1 MATGNLLFWTWTTL
15 LTLLMIRTDKTLD
28 SSEINA
34 LHSELELLR
43 QENTEFRK
51 QLGMTVAEQTPVY
64 DTKAPELPLLAESLP
79 AVTNISSIEE
89 KIRLFRSLFRGREDV
104 YAAYWQNDRTGKK
117 GYSPACEDPWSLRKG
132 QPRKYLPLT
141 DQVIND
147 HLSGNKTVGAFPL
160 LKDNTCWFLAC
171 DFDKE
176 GWKLDAVAYLDTC
189 KRHGIPAYLE
199 RSRSGNGGHVWI
211 FFSSPGSA
219 VSARQLGMR
228 ILRETMDVRGD
239 LDLGSYDR
247 FFPNQ
252 DFVPRGGFGNLIAM
266 PLQKKCRAIGNTEF
280 LDVSTTELRTYPD
293 QWAFLSNIQRLTSQ
307 QLDTLLEVI
316 PPVTLGPG
324 NVESASEAI
333 RARYPAP
340 KQIRC
345 EFWSSFSIEKSGI
358 PPWMLSKLKHLAS
371 LHNPEFYK
379 MQKLRKSTYKIPR
392 FIKGYREDFS
402 HFHLPRGTCENV
414 NEIARQAGSE
424 LICVDRRQLPEPLSF
439 QFHGSL
445 SPEQEKAIKIVLRKE
460 MGLFVAP
467 PGAGKTVM
475 GCFAIAKRNLP
486 TLILA
491 HRKPILE
498 QWRKQL
504 TALLGLQ
511 PSQIGQIGGGK
522 KEQNRNIDLAM
533 LQTLARLEDLSALF
547 SKYGFI
553 IVDECHHLPAAT
565 FEACI
570 REAPA
575 RYILGLTATPYR
587 RDGLQDILIMQ
598 CGPVRHKM
606 SEQTNNLPLQLNI
619 RETEFACPADEDTPI
634 QEIFRQIV
642 HDDTRNALIE
652 RDISEALKQGRRC
665 LVLSHWNEHC
675 QSIADKL
682 AQKGKK
688 TFVLSGTQGKKE
700 RAAILK
706 SIQDTPQDKDLTVVA
721 TGQYLGEGFDCPQLD
736 TLFLAFP
743 VSFKG
748 KLIQYVGRIMREHPS
763 KNHALVYDYLD
774 SQVPVLNRM
783 HVRRLKTYKTL
794 GFNHNPAEGILL

>member
-1 MATGNLLFWTWTTL
+1 
-15 LTLLMIRTDKTLD
+15 
-28 SSEINA
+28 
-34 LHSELELLR
+34 
-43 QENTEFRK
+43 
-51 QLGMTVAEQTPVY
+51 
-64 DTKAPELPLLAESLP
+64 
-79 AVTNISSIEE
+79 
-89 KIRLFRSLFRGREDV
+89 
-104 YAAYWQNDRTGKK
+104 
-117 GYSPACEDPWSLRKG
+117 
-132 QPRKYLPLT
+132 
-141 DQVIND
+141 
-147 HLSGNKTVGAFPL
+147 
-160 LKDNTCWFLAC
+160 
-171 DFDKE
+171 
-176 GWKLDAVAYLDTC
+176 
-189 KRHGIPAYLE
+189 
-199 RSRSGNGGHVWI
+199 
-211 FFSSPGSA
+211 
-219 VSARQLGMR
+219 
-228 ILRETMDVRGD
+228 MDLRGD

-252 DFVPRGGFGNLIAM
+252 DFVPKGGFGNLIAM

-280 LDVSTTELRTYPD
+280 LDGSSTELRAYPD
-293 QWAFLSNIQRLTSQ
+293 QWAFLSSVQRLTPQ
-307 QLDTLLEVI
+307 QLNASLEVI
-316 PPVTLGPG
+316 PFVTIGPG
-324 NVESASEAI
+324 KIESTPEAI
-333 RARYPAP
+333 RAGYPAP

-345 EFWSSFSIEKSGI
+345 EFFSSFSLEKSGI

-379 MQKLRKSTYKIPR
+379 MQKLRRSTHMLTR
-392 FIKGYREDFS
+392 FIKCYREDFS
-402 HFHLPRGTCENV
+402 HFHLPRGTREDV

-424 LICVDRRQLPEPLSF
+424 LICIDRRKVPEPLSL

-445 SPEQEKAIKIVLRKE
+445 SPEQEKAVQTVLRE
-460 MGLFVAP
+460 DMGLLVAP

-504 TALLGLQ
+504 TTLLDLE
-511 PSQIGQIGGGK
+511 PSQIGRIGGGK
-522 KEQNRNIDLAM
+522 KEQNGIIDLAM

-570 REAPA
+570 REAPT

-606 SEQTNNLPLQLNI
+606 SEQMSNLPLQLNV
-619 RETEFACPADEDTPI
+619 RETEFVCPTEEDTPI
-634 QEIFRQIV
+634 QEIFRGIV
-642 HDDTRNALIE
+642 HDDTRSTLIE
-652 RDISEALKQGRRC
+652 QDISAALKQGRRC
-665 LVLSHWNEHC
+665 LVLSQWNEHC
-675 QSIADKL
+675 RALADKL
-682 AQKGKK
+682 ARKG
-688 TFVLSGTQGKKE
+688 TTPFVLSGTQGKKE

-706 SIQDTPQDKDLTVVA
+706 SIQDTPPDKDLIVVA

-763 KNHALVYDYLD
+763 KKRVLVYDYRD
-774 SQVPVLNRM
+774 SQVPVLNKM
-783 HVRRLKTYKTL
+783 HARRLKTYKAL
-794 GFNHNPAEGILL
+794 GFNRDNRKEMFL